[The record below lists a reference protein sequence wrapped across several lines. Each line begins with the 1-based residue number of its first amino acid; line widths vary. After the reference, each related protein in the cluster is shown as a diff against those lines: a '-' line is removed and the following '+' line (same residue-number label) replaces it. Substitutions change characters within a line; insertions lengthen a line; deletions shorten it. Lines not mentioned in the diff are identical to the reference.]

1 MLADPP
7 LDAPSKPAPFSRP
20 HRSTVLDHPA
30 LPRLV
35 IERAVAHVFAV
46 ELSDLEAATR
56 GKKEVAFARQVAMY
70 LAHITCGLTLTETGQ
85 LFMRDRTTVAHA
97 CSLVEDRRDD
107 ASFDLALDFLDRA
120 IGNLLRPWCRQP
132 DLRPDCHCQD

>member
-1 MLADPP
+1 MLLEHTKSKHTRSSRLPSRLPEGHTGPP
-7 LDAPSKPAPFSRP
+7 E
-20 HRSTVLDHPA
+20 

-35 IERAVAHVFAV
+35 IERAVSHVFDV
-46 ELSDLEAATR
+46 DISDISSATR
-56 GKKEVAFARQVAMY
+56 GKKQVALARQVAMY

-107 ASFDLALDFLDRA
+107 ASFDLALEFLDRA

-132 DLRPDCHCQD
+132 ELRQDHGWRS